1 MLDHSHAYAYAYAGA
16 AATLFSVD
24 KYLDLKILV
33 ILLTAESLSYTAV
46 GINPKSIAFSN
57 LFLP

>member
-16 AATLFSVD
+16 AANLFSVG

-33 ILLTAESLSYTAV
+33 ILLTA
-46 GINPKSIAFSN
+46 
-57 LFLP
+57 